1 LYGLENV
8 QSTFVWVGEAYVTA
22 QKIEQ
27 VSDQV
32 GEPLQELRQL
42 SLLLVTIPDAKGRAT
57 VSQSLQAQI
66 KSLDQSLKDFG
77 TGREQDEFY
86 QQLYTLWLN
95 YKQLVN
101 YTHDQVLAGYREA
114 AFINVSGAE
123 QIQFE
128 RLSKQFIQWRAL
140 NVKNA
145 ELVYESAHAN
155 YKNTLAT
162 ALGFIFLV
170 AVGLSLFALYIAK
183 PLVNSLNFIVNLANQ
198 IANGNLKNTI
208 PTDESH
214 SEVNLLLTAFS
225 TMQTQLRQR
234 MENDKRISEEA
245 LRINSALDNVST
257 AVIIADNQS
266 NLIYVNRAAQLL
278 FSEEEARIHQD
289 PYFQKFSGRNMLGKT
304 IDIFYKDPTKQREL
318 EVKLTKSHRFNLTM
332 GTLVLDATIT
342 PVVNAQSERLGTV
355 GEFKNITEQVGIE
368 HEINSVVHS
377 ASQGDFVQRIAL
389 NNKDDFFRTVSE
401 GLNQIIEFNQ
411 NAVKDTM
418 RMFSALSQGD
428 LTQQITGEYRG
439 AFEQLKNDANNT
451 VLRLT
456 DAMDSIRQGAHA
468 VNQIAEQI
476 ASSSISLSQRTEQ
489 QAAALEQTAASMEQM
504 TSTVQQ
510 NSDNTRQATQLALK
524 AREHAEQGGEVVN
537 NAVHAMNAINESSR
551 QITDI
556 ISVIDEIAF
565 QTNLLALNAAVEA
578 ARAGEQGRGFAV
590 VASEV
595 RNLAQRSAA
604 AAKEIKQLI
613 RNSVE
618 KVGDGTRLVNQSG
631 DMLTQIMLSV
641 KKVSDI
647 IADISSAGQEQ
658 SSGIHQ
664 VNKAISQMDEMTQQN
679 AALVQALTAL
689 SESMNH
695 QAKMLSEQVAFFKLM
710 NAAKAHSNIK
720 ENKSVMTSAKSS
732 SMIKTSPLKKTMV
745 KPQDDDGDWQ
755 DF

>member
-1 LYGLENV
+1 
-8 QSTFVWVGEAYVTA
+8 
-22 QKIEQ
+22 
-27 VSDQV
+27 
-32 GEPLQELRQL
+32 
-42 SLLLVTIPDAKGRAT
+42 
-57 VSQSLQAQI
+57 
-66 KSLDQSLKDFG
+66 
-77 TGREQDEFY
+77 
-86 QQLYTLWLN
+86 
-95 YKQLVN
+95 
-101 YTHDQVLAGYREA
+101 
-114 AFINVSGAE
+114 
-123 QIQFE
+123 
-128 RLSKQFIQWRAL
+128 
-140 NVKNA
+140 
-145 ELVYESAHAN
+145 
-155 YKNTLAT
+155 
-162 ALGFIFLV
+162 
-170 AVGLSLFALYIAK
+170 
-183 PLVNSLNFIVNLANQ
+183 
-198 IANGNLKNTI
+198 
-208 PTDESH
+208 
-214 SEVNLLLTAFS
+214 
-225 TMQTQLRQR
+225 MQTQLRQR
-234 MENDKRISEEA
+234 IENDKNISNEA

-266 NLIYVNRAAQLL
+266 NLIYVNRAAQTL

-304 IDIFYKDPTKQREL
+304 IDIFYKDSEKQREL
-318 EVKLTKSHRFNLTM
+318 EAKLTKSSRFNLTM
-332 GTLVLDATIT
+332 GGLVLDATIT
-342 PVVNAQSERLGTV
+342 PVVNVQGERLGTV

-368 HEINSVVHS
+368 HEINSVVYA

-389 NNKDDFFRTVSE
+389 NNKDDFFRTISE
-401 GLNQIIEFNQ
+401 GLNQVIEFNQ
-411 NAVKDTM
+411 SAVKETM

-428 LTQQITGEYRG
+428 LTQQIKGEYRG

-456 DAMDSIRQGAHA
+456 EGMDSIKQGAHA

-476 ASSSISLSQRTEQ
+476 ATSSISLSQRTEQ
-489 QAAALEQTAASMEQM
+489 QAAALEQTAASMEEM

-524 AREHAEQGGEVVN
+524 AREHAEQGGEVVS
-537 NAVHAMNAINESSR
+537 NAVHAMNAINQSSR

-613 RNSVE
+613 RSSVE
-618 KVGDGTRLVNQSG
+618 KVEDGTRLVNQSG
-631 DMLTQIMLSV
+631 EMLTQIMLSV

-695 QAKMLSEQVAFFKLM
+695 QAKMLSEQVSFFKLM
-710 NAAKAHSNIK
+710 ESTKENAYLS
-720 ENKSVMTSAKSS
+720 ENKSMTSQQKSTA
-732 SMIKTSPLKKTMV
+732 ITKKALSNKKPVV
-745 KPQDDDGDWQ
+745 KSDDDDWQ